1 MESFKNVYKIKIT
14 NIFEKPIA
22 LHLRN
27 ESIKGIK
34 VRNGNNY
41 IVPGTTDAHPW

>member
-1 MESFKNVYKIKIT
+1 MKSLKNVYKMKIT

-22 LHLRN
+22 LYLRN
-27 ESIKGIK
+27 VSIKGIK